1 MIAHTTLPESLWSE
15 ALKTAV
21 NLLNRVPSKTVTKTP
36 YELWTEKSP
45 SIRHLHVWGC
55 PTEARPYMTH
65 EKKLDLRTV
74 SCFFVGYSKR
84 SRGLRFYCPSTKNI
98 IETNNAKFIEEIQN
112 SGSQLHKDFT
122 FEEEQIVIPTT
133 IVSNDE
139 VVVLP
144 QHENIV
150 IPLQGTNIVHPE
162 VDPVDEVESENLQSQ
177 VPRRSIRERRSALQ
191 MTI

>member
-1 MIAHTTLPESLWSE
+1 MVRNMIARTTLPESLWSE

-98 IETNNAKFIEEIQN
+98 IEMDNTKFIEEIPN
-112 SGSQLHKDFT
+112 SESQLHK
-122 FEEEQIVIPTT
+122 ILYLRKNKLLYP
-133 IVSNDE
+133 
-139 VVVLP
+139 
-144 QHENIV
+144 
-150 IPLQGTNIVHPE
+150 
-162 VDPVDEVESENLQSQ
+162 
-177 VPRRSIRERRSALQ
+177 
-191 MTI
+191 